1 MEELHWKSDYNI
13 GVQVIDAAH
22 KQLFG
27 VLRRILNLLAQDD
40 SEKNKWACVEAI
52 KFLEGY
58 TLRHFRE
65 EEAYQLSIGYADY
78 KLHKSLHDNLR
89 DVTLP
94 AVKEGL
100 ERDNYSKEA
109 IEYFV
114 GVFTGWL
121 TGHVMI
127 EDQAI
132 VGKVESLWKPNDIK
146 AEIELLHKE
155 CSIFMASIFNI
166 RPVLIHR
173 HYGGEQLK
181 EAIFFGM
188 RFELASGSCYEII
201 LCTERAVVLMMAGG
215 MLGEK
220 AFTMDKAALVSFM
233 QIGQSIAQKI
243 VHMIEPDVA
252 FKLSSKRNIQHY
264 QLQNQF
270 AQRMPDISVL
280 WQLPDGKF
288 GICIEKIVKDV

>member
-1 MEELHWKSDYNI
+1 MDQLQWKSDYNI
-13 GVQVIDAAH
+13 GVQLIDAAH

-58 TLRHFRE
+58 TIRHFRE
-65 EEAYQLSIGYADY
+65 EEAYQQSIGYAGY
-78 KLHKSLHDNLR
+78 KLHKALHDNLR

-94 AVKEGL
+94 AMKDSL
-100 ERDNYSKEA
+100 EKDDYSKEA

-132 VGKVESLWKPNDIK
+132 VGKAESLWKPNDIN
-146 AEIELLHKE
+146 AEIDLLHKE

-166 RPVLIHR
+166 KPVLVNR
-173 HYGGEQLK
+173 HYSGEKLK
-181 EAIFFGM
+181 DAIFFGM
-188 RFELASGSCYEII
+188 QFELASGSRYEII
-201 LCTERAVVLMMAGG
+201 LCTERDVVLMMAGG

-220 AFTMDKAALVSFM
+220 TFTMDKTALVSFM
-233 QIGQSIAQKI
+233 QIGQSIAQRI
-243 VHMIEPDVA
+243 VSMIEPNIG
-252 FKLSSKRNIQHY
+252 FKLIGRKNIQYY

-270 AQRMPDISVL
+270 SQRLPDISVL
-280 WQLPDGKF
+280 WQLPEGKF
-288 GICIEKIVKDV
+288 GVCIEKIAKDV